1 MENQNE
7 KPLSE
12 KPARVKLLRQLWIV
26 LFSGAILATLFTTWT
41 PLGLIPFGLGDS
53 FGDVFSPNDGSDGQ
67 FLPTPTP
74 RPRPRIGIVSGH
86 YQFDSGAVC
95 EDGTNLQEVDINFSI
110 ADRVR
115 ANLISEGFDVDL
127 PGEKDDRL
135 PQYRALALVSIH
147 ADSCAFINNQATGF
161 KVAAALA
168 TSHLDNANRL
178 VACLTSRYME
188 ATKLNFHAGSVTE
201 DMTSYHAFNEI
212 HNQTAAAIIE
222 VGFMNLDRQLLT
234 QNPDLVAEG
243 ITQGILCY
251 IRNEDASLPDA
262 E

>member
-1 MENQNE
+1 MENQEKKPLRE
-7 KPLSE
+7 KPV
-12 KPARVKLLRQLWIV
+12 RVKLLRQLSIV

-41 PLGLIPFGLGDS
+41 PLGLLPLGLGDS
-53 FGDVFSPNDGSDGQ
+53 FSDVFSPSDGNDGQ

-74 RPRPRIGIVSGH
+74 RPRPRIGIVAGH

-95 EDGTNLQEVDINFSI
+95 EDGTNLREVDINFSI

-115 ANLISEGFDVDL
+115 AKLISEGFDVDL
-127 PGEKDDRL
+127 LGEEDDRL
-135 PQYRALALVSIH
+135 PQYRALVLVSIH
-147 ADSCAFINNQATGF
+147 ADSCAFINNEATGF

-188 ATKLNFHAGSVTE
+188 ATNLNFHAGSVTE

-212 HNQTAAAIIE
+212 HNQTTAAIIE